1 MKNMTDMEYIKR
13 DIYLQKLID
22 SRLNGDVKV
31 VTGPR
36 RCGKS
41 WLLTRLYKDY
51 LISDG
56 VPEDDIIIVSLDLDD
71 ETNQSELAD
80 KDKLKA
86 YLYGKMTDPSRTYYV
101 ILDEIQEVEGFE
113 KLVNGLRNKD
123 NVDVYVTGSNA
134 KLLSKE
140 ISTIFRDRGQEIR
153 CNPFSFKEFC
163 TGRTESLRELWQEY
177 YTYGGMPGLR
187 RRKTKLQKAA
197 YLQDLWNKTYIT
209 DIKDRYTIENEPALE
224 ALADGLCSSIGAL
237 SNPTKMANSLRSIRN
252 IKIDEETVKKYLD
265 YVCDSFLF
273 EGSQRY
279 DIKGKEYYKSFKK
292 YYCVDVGLRNAR
304 LNFRQQEIT
313 HIMENI
319 IYNELRARDYL
330 VDVGMVASREMRD
343 GKSEYIQYEVDFIAT
358 NGIDKYYIQ
367 SAYALPTEEKREQ
380 ELKSLKKISDSFLFE
395 GSQRYDIKGKEYYKS
410 FKKYYCV
417 DVGLRNAR
425 LNFRQQEITHIMENI
440 IYNELRARDYMV
452 DVGMV
457 ASREMRDGKS
467 EYIQYEVDF
476 IATNGIDKY
485 YIQSAYALPTEEK
498 REQEFKSLKKISD
511 SFQKIVIVG
520 DDIAS
525 YTNEDGIIIMGLFQ
539 FLMNTDILK

>member
-1 MKNMTDMEYIKR
+1 MTDMEYIKR

-56 VPEDDIIIVSLDLDD
+56 VPEEDIIIVSLDLDD

-237 SNPTKMANSLRSIRN
+237 SNPTKMTNSLRSIRN
-252 IKIDEETVKKYLD
+252 IKIDEETVKKYL
-265 YVCDSFLF
+265 SLN
-273 EGSQRY
+273 
-279 DIKGKEYYKSFKK
+279 
-292 YYCVDVGLRNAR
+292 LR
-304 LNFRQQEIT
+304 
-313 HIMENI
+313 
-319 IYNELRARDYL
+319 
-330 VDVGMVASREMRD
+330 
-343 GKSEYIQYEVDFIAT
+343 
-358 NGIDKYYIQ
+358 
-367 SAYALPTEEKREQ
+367 
-380 ELKSLKKISDSFLFE
+380 
-395 GSQRYDIKGKEYYKS
+395 
-410 FKKYYCV
+410 
-417 DVGLRNAR
+417 
-425 LNFRQQEITHIMENI
+425 
-440 IYNELRARDYMV
+440 
-452 DVGMV
+452 
-457 ASREMRDGKS
+457 
-467 EYIQYEVDF
+467 
-476 IATNGIDKY
+476 
-485 YIQSAYALPTEEK
+485 
-498 REQEFKSLKKISD
+498 
-511 SFQKIVIVG
+511 QKNSTV
-520 DDIAS
+520 
-525 YTNEDGIIIMGLFQ
+525 
-539 FLMNTDILK
+539 

>member
-1 MKNMTDMEYIKR
+1 MDKYIQR

-56 VPEDDIIIVSLDLDD
+56 VPEEDIIIVSLDLDD

-86 YLYGKMTDPSRTYYV
+86 YLYSKIADSSRTYYV
-101 ILDEIQEVEGFE
+101 MLDEIQEVDGFE
-113 KLVNGLRNKD
+113 KLVNGLRNKE

-163 TGRTESLRELWQEY
+163 TGRTESIRELWQEY
-177 YTYGGMPGLR
+177 YTYGGMPGLL

-197 YLQDLWNKTYIT
+197 YLQDLWKKTYIT
-209 DIKDRYTIENEPALE
+209 DIIDRYPIENETALE

-237 SNPTKMANSLRSIRN
+237 SNPTKMTNSLHSIRN
-252 IKIDEETVKKYLD
+252 IKIDEETIKKYLD
-265 YVCDSFLF
+265 YICDSFLF
-273 EGSQRY
+273 EGAQRFN
-279 DIKGKEYYKSFKK
+279 IKGKEYYKSFKK

-313 HIMENI
+313 HIMEN
-319 IYNELRARDYL
+319 
-330 VDVGMVASREMRD
+330 V
-343 GKSEYIQYEVDFIAT
+343 
-358 NGIDKYYIQ
+358 
-367 SAYALPTEEKREQ
+367 
-380 ELKSLKKISDSFLFE
+380 
-395 GSQRYDIKGKEYYKS
+395 
-410 FKKYYCV
+410 
-417 DVGLRNAR
+417 
-425 LNFRQQEITHIMENI
+425 

-457 ASREMRDGKS
+457 ESREMRNGKS

-520 DDIAS
+520 DDIAT
-525 YTNEDGIIIMGLFQ
+525 YTNEDGITVMGLFQ

>member
-1 MKNMTDMEYIKR
+1 MGNYIQR

-51 LISDG
+51 LIAEG
-56 VPEDDIIIVSLDLDD
+56 VPEENIIIVSLDLDD
-71 ETNQSELAD
+71 ENNQSELAD
-80 KDKLKA
+80 KEKLKA
-86 YLYGKMTDPSRTYYV
+86 YLYGKMTDPSAIYYV
-101 ILDEIQEVEGFE
+101 MLDEIQEVEGFE
-113 KLVNGLRNKD
+113 KLINGLRNKE

-134 KLLSKE
+134 RLLSKE
-140 ISTIFRDRGQEIR
+140 ISTIFRDRGHEIR

-163 TGRTESLRELWQEY
+163 SGRTESLRELWLEY
-177 YTYGGMPGLR
+177 YTYGGMPGLL
-187 RRKTKLQKAA
+187 RRKTRLQKAA
-197 YLQDLWNKTYIT
+197 YLQDLWKKTYMT
-209 DIKDRYTIENEPALE
+209 DIRDRYAVENEAALE
-224 ALADGLCSSIGAL
+224 SLADGLCSSIGSL
-237 SNPTKMANSLRSIRN
+237 SNPTKMANSLKSIRN

-265 YVCDSFLF
+265 YICDSFLF
-273 EGSQRY
+273 EGAQRY
-279 DIKGKEYYKSFKK
+279 NIKGKEYYKSFKK

-313 HIMENI
+313 HIMEN
-319 IYNELRARDYL
+319 
-330 VDVGMVASREMRD
+330 V
-343 GKSEYIQYEVDFIAT
+343 
-358 NGIDKYYIQ
+358 
-367 SAYALPTEEKREQ
+367 
-380 ELKSLKKISDSFLFE
+380 
-395 GSQRYDIKGKEYYKS
+395 
-410 FKKYYCV
+410 
-417 DVGLRNAR
+417 
-425 LNFRQQEITHIMENI
+425 

-452 DVGMV
+452 DVGMIE
-457 ASREMRDGKS
+457 SREMRQGKS
-467 EYIQYEVDF
+467 QYIQYEVDF

-520 DDIAS
+520 DDIAT

>member
-1 MKNMTDMEYIKR
+1 MGKYIQR
-13 DIYLQKLID
+13 DLYLQKLID

-56 VPEDDIIIVSLDLDD
+56 VPEENIIIVSFDLDD
-71 ETNQSELAD
+71 EENQSELVD
-80 KDKLKA
+80 KEKLKA
-86 YLYGKMTDPSRTYYV
+86 YLYGRIVDPSQTYYV
-101 ILDEIQEVEGFE
+101 MLDEIQEVDGFE
-113 KLVNGLRNKD
+113 KLVNGLRNKE
-123 NVDVYVTGSNA
+123 NIDVYVTGSNA

-140 ISTIFRDRGQEIR
+140 ISTIFRDRGHEIR
-153 CNPFSFKEFC
+153 CNPLSFKEFC
-163 TGRTESLRELWQEY
+163 TGRTENLRDLWQEY
-177 YTYGGMPGLR
+177 YTYGGMPGLL

-197 YLQDLWNKTYIT
+197 YLQDLWKKTYMT
-209 DIKDRYTIENEPALE
+209 DIRDRYTIENETALE
-224 ALADGLCSSIGAL
+224 ALADGLCSSIGSL
-237 SNPTKMANSLRSIRN
+237 SNPGKMANSLKSIRN

-265 YVCDSFLF
+265 YICDSFLF
-273 EGSQRY
+273 EGAQRY
-279 DIKGKEYYKSFKK
+279 NIKGKEYYKSFKK
-292 YYCVDVGLRNAR
+292 YYCVD
-304 LNFRQQEIT
+304 I
-313 HIMENI
+313 
-319 IYNELRARDYL
+319 
-330 VDVGMVASREMRD
+330 
-343 GKSEYIQYEVDFIAT
+343 
-358 NGIDKYYIQ
+358 GI
-367 SAYALPTEEKREQ
+367 
-380 ELKSLKKISDSFLFE
+380 
-395 GSQRYDIKGKEYYKS
+395 
-410 FKKYYCV
+410 
-417 DVGLRNAR
+417 RNAR

-457 ASREMRDGKS
+457 EAREMRQGKS

-520 DDIAS
+520 DDIAT

-539 FLMNTDILK
+539 FLQNTDILK